1 MNKYIRARSVLALSA
16 ALGLLLAGLQAQAHA
31 RLVSATP
38 SPNSIGGAPR
48 QVTLHFSEAVVPQFS
63 GLTLMKAGGGAVS
76 MRTAVSPNDR
86 KTVVGAIA
94 GPMGPGTYRVT
105 WHAAAAD
112 DGHRTRGD
120 FTFTVR

>member
-1 MNKYIRARSVLALSA
+1 MNHHIRTRSVLALSA
-16 ALGLLLAGLQAQAHA
+16 ALGLLLAAFQAQAHA

-38 SPNSIGGAPR
+38 SPNSVGGAPR

-63 GLTLMKAGGGAVS
+63 GFDLMKAGGGAASVK
-76 MRTAVSPNDR
+76 TAVPPNDR
-86 KTVVGAIA
+86 KTVVGVVS
-94 GPMGPGTYRVT
+94 GPLAPGTYRVM

-112 DGHRTRGD
+112 DGHRTKGD